1 MVSIYT
7 RNYTLDGKACTLTRV
22 TTMVYSKA
30 ATADEVKT
38 MLAPVTTDMGE
49 LGLRL
54 ADVKTPEMMDKFN
67 AIFKKYL

>member
-1 MVSIYT
+1 
-7 RNYTLDGKACTLTRV
+7 
-22 TTMVYSKA
+22 MVYSKA
-30 ATADEVKT
+30 ATAEKVKT

-54 ADVKTPEMMDKFN
+54 ADVKTPEMMDELN